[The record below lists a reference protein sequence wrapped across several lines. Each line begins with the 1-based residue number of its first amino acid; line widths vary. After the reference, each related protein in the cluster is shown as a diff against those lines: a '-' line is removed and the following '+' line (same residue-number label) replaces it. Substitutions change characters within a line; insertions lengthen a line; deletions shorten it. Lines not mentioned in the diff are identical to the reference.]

1 MRHIIGLDIGGANL
15 KAAHSDGMCRSR
27 AFPLWKS
34 PDNLADELR
43 SLVADWMPCKA
54 LAVSMTGELADCF
67 TTKAE
72 GVDCILKSVEEFAG
86 HADVMVWQTSGEFV
100 APEVAR
106 EFPLLTAA
114 ANWHLLATF
123 LGRLTPTGG
132 ALLVDI
138 GSTTTDIIPLQA
150 GIPVSQGLTDGER
163 LQSGELVYC
172 GVRRTPLCALA
183 DTVSLRGQP
192 IRLSAELFATTLDVY
207 LLLNSIA
214 EDPVDLDTANGR
226 PATREAAYDRL
237 TRMICCDRTE
247 VTTDEAHQIATEL
260 SARQV
265 SRIKSAVDDVLCR
278 MSQRCEHVILSGS
291 GCFLAEQIVAEHPVL
306 STAARTRLDQLLSSD
321 ICEAACAFAATR
333 LLEEQW

>member
-34 PDNLADELR
+34 PEGLADELR
-43 SLVADWMPCKA
+43 SLVADWLPCKA

-72 GVDCILKSVEEFAG
+72 GVDRILKSVEEFAAG
-86 HADVMVWQTSGEFV
+86 ADVMVWQTSGEFV

-106 EFPLLTAA
+106 ECPLLTAA

-123 LGRLTPTGG
+123 LGRLAPTGG
-132 ALLVDI
+132 ALLMDI
-138 GSTTTDIIPLQA
+138 GSTTTDIIPLQD
-150 GIPVSQGLTDGER
+150 GFPVPKGMTDGER

-183 DTVSLRGQP
+183 DTVSFCGQP
-192 IRLSAELFATTLDVY
+192 MRLSAELFATTLDIY
-207 LLLNSIA
+207 LLLNSIP
-214 EDPVDLDTANGR
+214 EDPADLDTANGR
-226 PATREAAYDRL
+226 PATREAAYDRV
-237 TRMICCDRTE
+237 TRMLCCDRTE
-247 VTTDEAHQIATEL
+247 VSLDEAHQIAAEL

-265 SRIKSAVDDVLCR
+265 ARIRSAVDDVLCR
-278 MSQRCEHVILSGS
+278 MPQRCEQVILSGS

-306 STAARTRLDQLLSSD
+306 RSATRTRLDELLSPD
-321 ICEAACAFAATR
+321 ICEAACAFAAAR
-333 LLEEQW
+333 LLEELY